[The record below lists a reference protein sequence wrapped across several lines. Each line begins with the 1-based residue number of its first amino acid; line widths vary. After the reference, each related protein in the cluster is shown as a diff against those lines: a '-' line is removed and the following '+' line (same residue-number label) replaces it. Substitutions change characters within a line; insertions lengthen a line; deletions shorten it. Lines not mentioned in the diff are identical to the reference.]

1 MAENVGGGGGGR
13 GESAGDK
20 AREEFFSE
28 AQEIVDGL
36 SRDLLAL
43 DDVCR
48 RGGSDAE
55 LVNDVFRAVHTL
67 KGLSGL
73 FGAAM
78 MSGLSHELEN
88 LLDDLRL
95 GRIELTSQ
103 VLDLLFQSVE
113 LYGRILAAAKG
124 DAPEPAQEVK
134 ALLASLGQVA
144 QQKGGGGGSVV
155 AQYELDP
162 GLLGVLT
169 EYEEHRL
176 RTNLQAGL
184 SLYRMRVQFQ
194 LATIDSALDDLK
206 AKTRPHGEIITF
218 LPTGEGGDAESVELE
233 ILVASRASLGV
244 LRPAV
249 AGPNITVEEVRRRDG
264 SPNPAAS
271 IPPPPLDP
279 GAPGPPG
286 TQGGQGTFGD
296 PYRMSMGPPTTSAGD
311 ALLDEINAAGG
322 STRTSAPPPA
332 PSFPPNQGQT
342 GQYGQPGTY
351 PPGGIPGAPLPVIPG
366 AGFAGG
372 TTSGGS
378 SGSAG
383 SRELTLRSVTQ
394 TVRVDI
400 RKLDHLMNIV
410 GELAIVRGVVARL
423 SERVRLD
430 PDLKEI
436 APDLHRLHRSF
447 DRHLAQMQ
455 NGILEVRMV
464 PLGQVFDKL
473 ARIVR
478 QISRE
483 HDKQVNLVITG
494 AETEID
500 KLIVE
505 ELSDPLMHMI
515 RNAIDHG
522 IEDKDE
528 RMRVGKPP
536 VGTIALNAF
545 QKGNHVVLEIEDDGK
560 GMDPAVIVAAALRR
574 GLVSESEAREMSSK
588 EVLSLVFQ
596 PGFTTRDDVTAL
608 SGRGVGMDIVKT
620 NISKLGGVVDIS
632 SEVGIGTKMTITL
645 PITLAII
652 SVLML
657 EVAGRTFCM
666 PLASVEEAIVFDD
679 SMIKTFE
686 GREVMTQRGATLPI
700 VRLAK
705 LFQLEGWRP
714 GVWINESAPT
724 PKPPEVRP
732 GRKAKS
738 YCIVAAVADR
748 RVGFIVD
755 KLVGQQDI
763 VIKALGKS
771 LRKAR
776 GLAGATDLG
785 DQRVGLVLDAAAL
798 INEVLASSPEG
809 RLAGQLEGPRS
820 PKAVAGGPS

>member
-1 MAENVGGGGGGR
+1 MAEQGGGSR
-13 GESAGDK
+13 GDAGDK

-43 DDVCR
+43 DDICR
-48 RGGSDAE
+48 RGGGDAE

-95 GRIELTSQ
+95 GRIDLTPQ

-113 LYGRILAAAKG
+113 LYGRILASAKG
-124 DAPEPAQEVK
+124 DAPEPAAEVK
-134 ALLASLGQVA
+134 HLLALLGQVA
-144 QQKGGGGGSVV
+144 HQKGGHGGSVV

-176 RTNLQAGL
+176 RTNLQQGL

-194 LATIDSALDDLK
+194 LATIDSALDELK

-233 ILVASRASLGV
+233 ILVASREPLAV
-244 LRPAV
+244 LVGAV
-249 AGPNITVEEVRRRDG
+249 AGPNISVEEVRRRDG
-264 SPNPAAS
+264 GAPSLGS
-271 IPPPPLDP
+271 IPPPHDDEAAHYVD
-279 GAPGPPG
+279 GALR
-286 TQGGQGTFGD
+286 GG
-296 PYRMSMGPPTTSAGD
+296 SLSPPTTSSGA
-311 ALLDEINAAGG
+311 EQAAGLFEETG
-322 STRTSAPPPA
+322 GVTRTSAPPAAPSMPPPA
-332 PSFPPNQGQT
+332 P
-342 GQYGQPGTY
+342 
-351 PPGGIPGAPLPVIPG
+351 IPGAPGVP
-366 AGFAGG
+366 G
-372 TTSGGS
+372 TTASGNVQ
-378 SGSAG
+378 AQQQRAAE
-383 SRELTLRSVTQ
+383 RELTLRSVTQ

-430 PDLKEI
+430 PGLKEI

-522 IEDKDE
+522 IEDRDE

-545 QKGNHVVLEIEDDGK
+545 QKGNHVVIEVEDDGK
-560 GMDPAVIVAAALRR
+560 GMDPSLIIAAAVRR
-574 GLVSESEAREMSSK
+574 GLVTDAEAKEMGAK
-588 EVLSLVFQ
+588 EVLALTFEA
-596 PGFTTRDDVTAL
+596 GFTTREDVTSL

-620 NISKLGGVVDIS
+620 NIAKLGGVVDITS
-632 SEVGIGTKMTITL
+632 DVGIGTKITITL

-657 EVAGRTFCM
+657 EAQGRTFCM

-679 SMIKTFE
+679 SMIRTFE
-686 GREVMTQRGATLPI
+686 GKEVMTQRGSTLPI

-705 LFQLEGWRP
+705 LFQLEGYRP
-714 GVWINESAPT
+714 GVWINEVAPT

-732 GRKAKS
+732 GRKPKS
-738 YCIVAAVADR
+738 YCVIATVAER

-755 KLVGQQDI
+755 RLVGQQDI

-771 LRKAR
+771 LKKAR
-776 GLAGATDLG
+776 GLAGATELG

-798 INEVLASSPEG
+798 INEVLAGREG
-809 RLAGQLEGPRS
+809 QNEPRLSGQHEALAHPGDLH
-820 PKAVAGGPS
+820 

>member
-1 MAENVGGGGGGR
+1 MAEHSGSGGGGR

-184 SLYRMRVQFQ
+184 SLYRLRVQFQ

-233 ILVASRASLGV
+233 ILVASRANLAV
-244 LRPAV
+244 LRGAC

-264 SPNPAAS
+264 APSPAAS
-271 IPPPPLDP
+271 IPPPRMEGVDP
-279 GAPGPPG
+279 F
-286 TQGGQGTFGD
+286 TETGGFS
-296 PYRMSMGPPTTSAGD
+296 MSPPTTDVG
-311 ALLDEINAAGG
+311 GG
-322 STRTSAPPPA
+322 SVDASIDDGITTRTSAPPAA
-332 PSFPPNQGQT
+332 PSFPPS
-342 GQYGQPGTY
+342 PGTY
-351 PPGGIPGAPLPVIPG
+351 PPGGIPNLGMPNVATG
-366 AGFAGG
+366 AGGGAGAAG
-372 TTSGGS
+372 MGGS
-378 SGSAG
+378 GAAAG

-430 PDLKEI
+430 PELKEI

-464 PLGQVFDKL
+464 PLAQVFDKL

-483 HDKQVNLVITG
+483 HDKQVNLVVTG
-494 AETEID
+494 GETEID

-560 GMDPAVIVAAALRR
+560 GMDPAVIIAAALRR
-574 GLVSESEAREMSSK
+574 GLVTELESREMSTK
-588 EVLSLVFQ
+588 EVLALVFQ
-596 PGFTTRDDVTAL
+596 PGFTTRDDVTSL

-620 NISKLGGVVDIS
+620 NISRMGGVVDIS
-632 SEVGIGTKMTITL
+632 SEPGIGTKMTITL

-686 GREVMTQRGATLPI
+686 GREVMTQRGGTLPI

-738 YCIVAAVADR
+738 YCVVAAVADR

-755 KLVGQQDI
+755 RLVGQQDI

-771 LRKAR
+771 LKKAR
-776 GLAGATDLG
+776 GLAGATELG

-798 INEVLASSPEG
+798 INEVLASSGEV
-809 RLAGQLEGPRS
+809 RIANALEGPRS
-820 PKAVAGGPS
+820 PQVAGNGGPGNDRAPTRSGGAS